1 MFKLDDLNNPVTSA
15 LVGSIAKKL
24 TSNTNNNT
32 HTTNTKNAATNT
44 QSVKAVKEVVTSA
57 AQKSDAGQGKS
68 ELIESFFSVVG
79 NNVDPNTV
87 MDLFSSFVHDSK
99 KEEVSQLAEQNGLS
113 ATQMLGFFNQALSKG
128 SLDFNSPAFKSILS
142 SFNPMADDD
151 GDGISNLQ
159 ESLNSLFGKYQNK

>member
-15 LVGSIAKKL
+15 LVGSIAKKI
-24 TSNTNNNT
+24 TSGNGTANSKT
-32 HTTNTKNAATNT
+32 
-44 QSVKAVKEVVTSA
+44 VKETVASA
-57 AQKSDAGQGKS
+57 AKKSDAGQDKS
-68 ELIESFFSVVG
+68 TLVESFFSVVG
-79 NNVDPNTV
+79 DNIDPNTV

-99 KEEVSQLAEQNGLS
+99 KEEVSQLAQQNGLS

-128 SLDFNSPAFKSILS
+128 NLDFNSPAFKSLIS

>member
-32 HTTNTKNAATNT
+32 QTTNTKNAATST
-44 QSVKAVKEVVTSA
+44 QSAKAVKEVVNSA

-68 ELIESFFSVVG
+68 ELIESFFSAVG
-79 NNVDPNTV
+79 NNVDPSTV

-128 SLDFNSPAFKSILS
+128 NLDFNSPAFKSILS

-159 ESLNSLFGKYQNK
+159 ESLSMLFGKYQNK

>member
-1 MFKLDDLNNPVTSA
+1 MFKLDDLNNPMTSA

-24 TSNTNNNT
+24 TSGTA
-32 HTTNTKNAATNT
+32 NTKT
-44 QSVKAVKEVVTSA
+44 VKETVASA
-57 AQKSDAGQGKS
+57 AQKSDAGQDKS
-68 ELIESFFSVVG
+68 TLVESFFSVVG
-79 NNVDPNTV
+79 DNIDPNTV

-113 ATQMLGFFNQALSKG
+113 APQMLGFFNQALSKG